1 MRQEDFV
8 RLELDGVTEDS
19 VDEVDTVQCVIL
31 QGVSR
36 IGRHRLVVP
45 VDLVQG
51 RVWVVGNVR
60 CGPDDDLKST
70 ERFKI
75 QTSFLSFFIFHRVA
89 GVHGLKIV

>member
-19 VDEVDTVQCVIL
+19 VDEVDTIQCVIL

-45 VDLVQG
+45 VDFVQG
-51 RVWVVGNVR
+51 RVGVVGNVR
-60 CGPDDDLKST
+60 RGPDDDLK
-70 ERFKI
+70 RFLI
-75 QTSFLSFFIFHRVA
+75 QTSFLSFFIFYGVA
-89 GVHGLKIV
+89 CLHILKIV